1 MNITTNLAAVQ
12 LNPGQAAFRAALLVV
27 DVQTGLDDPQYGERC
42 NPDCEA
48 NIHSLQTAWRAA
60 QQPILY
66 TRHISLRPGSPLA
79 RSSDRTSIKQEVAPM
94 EDEPVFEKSVNSAFK
109 IPELLQA
116 VRSLNPAWIVVVG
129 LATDA
134 CVTATAREAKD
145 LGFQTIVVGDA
156 CATFP
161 RSIRARFYPAAVV
174 QDVSLGALAASGIKI
189 CTPGEAINLMAGC
202 HLTLQA

>member
-1 MNITTNLAAVQ
+1 MQEIA
-12 LNPGQAAFRAALLVV
+12 
-27 DVQTGLDDPQYGERC
+27 
-42 NPDCEA
+42 
-48 NIHSLQTAWRAA
+48 
-60 QQPILY
+60 
-66 TRHISLRPGSPLA
+66 PL
-79 RSSDRTSIKQEVAPM
+79 K
-94 EDEPVFEKSVNSAFK
+94 DEPVFEKSVNSAFK

-116 VRSLNPAWIVVVG
+116 VRSLNPAWVVVVG

-145 LGFQTIVVGDA
+145 LGFQTTVVGDA

-161 RSIRARFYPAAVV
+161 RSIRERFYPAAVV